1 MKLIITLLS
10 LLVHLTLIAQIPV
23 TDVATNASIG
33 MSNSQLMSI
42 NTQLQAVNS
51 NLSRLI
57 TLMEKNNKETSKS
70 SNILKEELE
79 VKKNAPNYVTLSSD
93 VNKAIDLKSKILQAY
108 HTSKQTMA
116 KLEFLNKTE
125 TDELMSYATEAII
138 DTGSLIK
145 QCDEILNTKAII
157 MPEERLKMVSGIN
170 RKLEDILENL
180 ITYNHKLSQINS
192 LRKARHTLINL
203 NVNQP

>member
-10 LLVHLTLIAQIPV
+10 LLAHLTLIAQIPV

-57 TLMEKNNKETSKS
+57 TLMEKNNKEASKS

-93 VNKAIDLKSKILQAY
+93 VNKAIDLKSKILEAY

-125 TDELMSYATEAII
+125 TDELMSYGADAII

-170 RKLEDILENL
+170 QKLEDILENL
-180 ITYNHKLSQINS
+180 IAYNHKLSQINS

-203 NVNQP
+203 NVNKP